1 MAARRLRQQAFFL
14 SKRHGTTDLSP
25 HPTRTSDLSL
35 DDTGRRGALAGAAYF
50 DGEVAAIFLTLAIVL
65 GGVGYA
71 FSSLTVE
78 VSAEELAW
86 RFGPGVFRG
95 RVARSD
101 ILSATPVE
109 NPWWWGWGVHLTPRG
124 WLYNISGLEA
134 VEISLRNGRTF
145 RIGSDDS
152 TGLARALAPG
162 S

>member
-1 MAARRLRQQAFFL
+1 MGRPIYRHTQLGPLIFL
-14 SKRHGTTDLSP
+14 STIP
-25 HPTRTSDLSL
+25 
-35 DDTGRRGALAGAAYF
+35 GATALLAGAAYF

-134 VEISLRNGRTF
+134 VEIALRNGRTF

-152 TGLARALAPG
+152 PGLARALAPG

>member
-1 MAARRLRQQAFFL
+1 MGPTYRHTQLGPLLVLATIPGSTAF
-14 SKRHGTTDLSP
+14 
-25 HPTRTSDLSL
+25 
-35 DDTGRRGALAGAAYF
+35 LAGAAYY
-50 DGEVAAIFLTLAIVL
+50 DGEIAAVLLTLAATL

-78 VSAEELAW
+78 VTAEELTW

-95 RVARSD
+95 RVARTA

-109 NPWWWGWGVHLTPRG
+109 NPWWWGWGVHKTPRG

-134 VEISLRNGRTF
+134 VEIVLRDGRMF

-152 TGLARALAPG
+152 AGLARALVSG